1 MVDFELGEEHEMLKD
16 TVYKFAVNEVGP
28 VAEEMDDK
36 DELDLNVFS
45 KLADMGLLGINVSE
59 EYGGSDFDILSSVLV
74 MEQLSRISP
83 ALALSYGAHTNLC
96 LGNLYN
102 NASEDQ
108 KKRYVPDLCSGKKI
122 GAMALTEPGAGS
134 DAVAIGTV
142 AKKDGDKY
150 LISGSK
156 TFITNAPIAD
166 VFVLYAKTDKNA
178 GAKGVSAFIVEK
190 DFPGFSVSKKIK
202 KMGHRGSPTGE
213 LFLEQ
218 CEVPAENLLGQEN
231 RGINVMMTGLDIER
245 VFFSGAPLGTA
256 QGAFDLALEYA
267 GQREQFN
274 RPISSFQLI
283 QAKLAEMY
291 TKIEAARWLCY
302 RAAALAQNIHRG
314 GKGTEIHKVAAAAIL
329 FAARI
334 AKEVADEAVQI
345 HGGYGYTLEYPV
357 NRFYRDAKLSEIGGG
372 TQEIRKLIIAEE
384 LLK

>member
-1 MVDFELGEEHEMLKD
+1 MVDFESGEEHEMLKD

-36 DELDLNVFS
+36 DELDLNIFS

-102 NASEDQ
+102 NANEDQ
-108 KKRYVPDLCSGKKI
+108 KRRYVPDLCSGEKI

-134 DAVAIGTV
+134 DAVAIGAV

-166 VFVLYAKTDKNA
+166 VFVLYAKTDKSA
-178 GAKGVSAFIVEK
+178 GAKGISAFIVEK

-231 RGINVMMTGLDIER
+231 RGIKVMMTGLDIER

-267 GQREQFN
+267 RQREQFN
-274 RPISSFQLI
+274 RPISSFQLV
-283 QAKLAEMY
+283 QAKMAEMY

-302 RAAALAQNIHRG
+302 RAAAVAQNIHRG

-329 FAARI
+329 FAAGI

-372 TQEIRKLIIAEE
+372 TQEIRKLIIAGE

>member
-1 MVDFELGEEHEMLKD
+1 MVDFELGQEHKMLKEM
-16 TVYKFAVNEVGP
+16 VYKFAVNEIGP

-36 DELDLNVFS
+36 DELDLTIFS

-59 EYGGSDFDILSSVLV
+59 KYGGSDFDILSSVLV
-74 MEQLSRISP
+74 MEQLSRVCP
-83 ALALSYGAHTNLC
+83 AVALSYGAHTNLC

-102 NASEDQ
+102 NANEDQ
-108 KKRYVPDLCSGKKI
+108 KNRYVPDLCSGKRL

-134 DAVAIGTV
+134 DAVAISTV
-142 AKKDGDKY
+142 AKHEGNKY

-156 TFITNAPIAD
+156 TFVTNAPIAD
-166 VFVLYAKTDKNA
+166 LFVLYAKTDKAA
-178 GAKGVSAFIVEK
+178 GAQGISAFIVER

-202 KMGHRGSPTGE
+202 KIGHRGSPTGE

-231 RGINVMMTGLDIER
+231 KGINVMMTGLDIER

-256 QGAFDLALEYA
+256 QGAFDLALGYA
-267 GQREQFN
+267 KQREQFG

-291 TKIEAARWLCY
+291 TNIEAARWLCY
-302 RAAALAQNIHRG
+302 RAAALAQDIHRG

-329 FAARI
+329 FTARV

-345 HGGYGYTLEYPV
+345 HGGYGYTMEYPV

-372 TQEIRKLIIAEE
+372 TQEIRKLIIAQE
-384 LLK
+384 LLR